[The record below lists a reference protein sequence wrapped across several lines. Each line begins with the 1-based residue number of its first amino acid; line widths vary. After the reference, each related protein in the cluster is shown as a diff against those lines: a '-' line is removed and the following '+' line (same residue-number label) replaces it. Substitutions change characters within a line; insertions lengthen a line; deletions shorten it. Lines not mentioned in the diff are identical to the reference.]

1 MQEQKAEFQLQ
12 DYTGSQWQSEVITR
26 DGGKRE
32 KNTVGMEKEQLRT
45 CNRASE
51 APEKFL
57 ARGGGHTNTHV
68 AHSVLTAPW
77 RLLAKYTDEGEQKTG
92 SKQ

>member
-12 DYTGSQWQSEVITR
+12 DYTGSQLQSGVITK

-32 KNTVGMEKEQLRT
+32 KNTVWMEKEQIQT

-51 APEKFL
+51 APERFL
-57 ARGGGHTNTHV
+57 ARGGGHTNTRGTQC
-68 AHSVLTAPW
+68 AHSSVETAC
-77 RLLAKYTDEGEQKTG
+77 
-92 SKQ
+92 

>member
-1 MQEQKAEFQLQ
+1 M
-12 DYTGSQWQSEVITR
+12 G
-26 DGGKRE
+26 
-32 KNTVGMEKEQLRT
+32 KEQIQAR
-45 CNRASE
+45 NRASE
-51 APEKFL
+51 APERFL
-57 ARGGGHTNTHV
+57 AHGGGHTNTNV